1 MFIRAWTLYVVC
13 RTFLLVPEVFCAA
26 AAKAEACRCLWNYRW
41 FFLFFA
47 FFWSFLAPFLNLL
60 PFVAVHRV
68 SRILVLAEDGLRAY

>member
-13 RTFLLVPEVFCAA
+13 RMFLLVPEVFCAA

-41 FFLFFA
+41 LFLFFA
-47 FFWSFLAPFLNLL
+47 FFLLFLSPFLDLL
-60 PFVAVHRV
+60 PFIAVHRV